1 MNRPSLDQDECGDLE
16 ITNTTDGTVDELW
29 GQHECDLNALCS
41 NMPGDYNC
49 TCADGYFG
57 DGFECLD
64 NDECGIDAITNTTS
78 GITDDQWGL
87 NDCDRNAECSNLP
100 GDYNCTCISGFH
112 GNGFTCEDEDE
123 CKELTEQERADL
135 KCHNDAVCKN
145 LVGGFN
151 CTCVAGFFGDGF
163 ECLDSD
169 ECAEQPITTAADI
182 DDPTYGQ
189 NNCHEDAACTNVVGD
204 YNCTCNDG
212 YTGNGFQCSNFN
224 ECDNDCDANAECTDL
239 IGSYNCTCL
248 DGWTGTGFDD
258 DCVDLD
264 ECKGEG
270 SGNDCDAVN
279 GFCVNKDG
287 KYRCR
292 CNDGFFEGNDN
303 GTECVD
309 WDECDGENGGHNC
322 HADATCVNTPGSF
335 NCTCNTGFFG
345 DGLLSDDGEG
355 CLDKNEGGDIDGPL
369 ENKGANETLFGTH
382 NCDESAT
389 CTNLPGSFNC
399 SCNVGFADDN
409 GDGTVCRDFDECN
422 GEGDGNECHDDAECF
437 NFDGFYNCSCLEGFY
452 GDGFECKDG
461 DECAE
466 SDIDSVGDEQDP
478 FYDSSMCDTNA
489 ICSNIAGNYNC
500 T

>member
-1 MNRPSLDQDECGDLE
+1 MSPGSLV
-16 ITNTTDGTVDELW
+16 TV
-29 GQHECDLNALCS
+29 LNAWIVTNVLNS
-41 NMPGDYNC
+41 QSQLQQILMILR
-49 TCADGYFG
+49 TAK
-57 DGFECLD
+57 
-64 NDECGIDAITNTTS
+64 ITVTRM
-78 GITDDQWGL
+78 L
-87 NDCDRNAECSNLP
+87 
-100 GDYNCTCISGFH
+100 
-112 GNGFTCEDEDE
+112 
-123 CKELTEQERADL
+123 
-135 KCHNDAVCKN
+135 
-145 LVGGFN
+145 LVLMLL
-151 CTCVAGFFGDGF
+151 V
-163 ECLDSD
+163 
-169 ECAEQPITTAADI
+169 ITTVPVTTVTLVMGSNALI
-182 DDPTYGQ
+182 SM
-189 NNCHEDAACTNVVGD
+189 NVTMKLTTIVTSTLNVLILLD
-204 YNCTCNDG
+204 HITVPAL
-212 YTGNGFQCSNFN
+212 TGGL
-224 ECDNDCDANAECTDL
+224 AL
-239 IGSYNCTCL
+239 
-248 DGWTGTGFDD
+248 
-258 DCVDLD
+258 
-264 ECKGEG
+264 
-270 SGNDCDAVN
+270 
-279 GFCVNKDG
+279 
-287 KYRCR
+287 
-292 CNDGFFEGNDN
+292 
-303 GTECVD
+303 
-309 WDECDGENGGHNC
+309 ENGGHNC

-355 CLDKNEGGDIDGPL
+355 CLDQNEGGDIDGPL

-389 CTNLPGSFNC
+389 CTNLPGTFNC